1 MCNFSKGNTWFIMV
15 IVFFSLHV
23 QIKMMGSVDLFILSS
38 EALSILG
45 SVVIFMV
52 NSIFVDV
59 EIERMDSMNVF
70 LMANSIFLD
79 LWPPSSSTATFRSRL
94 LMAVCVHVCKKMA
107 VLKAMAGENCALLG
121 FCTGP
126 IGKERAP
133 MVLVQCSKNWH
144 Q

>member
-1 MCNFSKGNTWFIMV
+1 MCNFSKGNTLFIMV

-94 LMAVCVHVCKKMA
+94 LMAVCVHVCKKW
-107 VLKAMAGENCALLG
+107 LY
-121 FCTGP
+121 
-126 IGKERAP
+126 
-133 MVLVQCSKNWH
+133 SKRWRGRTARCLDFVRGLSEKKGR